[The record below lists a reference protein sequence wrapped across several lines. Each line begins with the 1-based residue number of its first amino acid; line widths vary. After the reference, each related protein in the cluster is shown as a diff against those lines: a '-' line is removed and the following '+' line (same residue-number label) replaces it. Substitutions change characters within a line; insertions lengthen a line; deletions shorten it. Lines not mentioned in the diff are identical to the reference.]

1 VRVDDQVEGTE
12 PGPQPARA
20 GLRGTALTCAELLVV
35 GVFVYV
41 LFRLAERLMI
51 VVIPFGVAVLVSALL
66 RPAVLWLRRQGLPP
80 ALATWITV
88 LTVWVA
94 FGLVAWGVTVRST
107 ADVPKL
113 ISEATKTLG
122 DLRDYLVNG
131 PLHLQPDQID
141 KYTTD
146 AQNYLKDHQ
155 AQLTKGVIS
164 GAGILA
170 EVLSGAVLSFFVGFF
185 LLYDGEGIFA
195 WVTRQLPPA
204 GRVPFD
210 RAGRG
215 AWRALSGY
223 VRGTLIVAL
232 FHGLAM
238 GITLTVMG
246 VPLALPLALLVAI
259 GSLVPLAGALVAGG
273 LAVAVTLATQGPLL
287 ALILVAV
294 LIAEN
299 QAEAHLLQPFV
310 VGRYVH
316 LHPLAIALVLTSGT
330 VLAGIWGAVFAVPF
344 TAASWAAVV
353 ALRQVRAER
362 ESAAV
367 PVELSPT

>member
-1 VRVDDQVEGTE
+1 VDEVDATD
-12 PGPQPARA
+12 PGPLPTRT
-20 GLRGTALTCAELLVV
+20 GLRGAALTCAELLVV

-41 LFRLAERLMI
+41 VARLAERLLI
-51 VVIPFGVAVLVSALL
+51 VVIPVGVAVLVSALL

-88 LTVWVA
+88 LAVWTL
-94 FGLVAWGVTVRST
+94 FGLLTWGVTVRST
-107 ADVPKL
+107 ADMPKL
-113 ISEATKTLG
+113 IAEATKTLG

-141 KYTTD
+141 RYTTD

-170 EVLSGAVLSFFVGFF
+170 EVLTGAILSFFVGFF
-185 LLYDGEGIFA
+185 LLYDGEAIFG
-195 WVTRQLPPA
+195 WVTRQLPAP
-204 GRVPFD
+204 GRLPFD
-210 RAGRG
+210 RAGRS

-246 VPLALPLALLVAI
+246 VPLALPLAVLVAI

-273 LAVAVTLATQGPLL
+273 LAVLVTLATQGPLV
-287 ALILVAV
+287 ALVLVGV
-294 LIAEN
+294 LVAEN
-299 QAEAHLLQPFV
+299 QAEAHILQPFV

-316 LHPLAIALVLTSGT
+316 LHPLAIALVLATGT
-330 VLAGIWGAVFAVPF
+330 VLAGVWGAVFAVPF
-344 TAASWAAVV
+344 TAATWAAVV

>member
-1 VRVDDQVEGTE
+1 MDDIEGTA
-12 PGPQPARA
+12 PDVLPTRT

-35 GVFVYV
+35 GVFVYI
-41 LFRLAERLMI
+41 LARLAEKLTI
-51 VVIPFGVAVLVSALL
+51 VVIPIGVAVLVAALL
-66 RPAVLWLRRQGLPP
+66 RPAVLWLRRHGLPP
-80 ALATWITV
+80 ALATWLVVLAVWTV
-88 LTVWVA
+88 

-107 ADVPKL
+107 AEVPKL

-122 DLRDYLVNG
+122 QLRDYLVNG
-131 PLHLQPDQID
+131 PLHLQPKEID
-141 KYTTD
+141 KYTLD

-155 AQLTKGVIS
+155 ATLTKGVIS

-170 EVLSGAVLSFFVGFF
+170 EVVSGAILAFFVGFF
-185 LLYDGEGIFA
+185 LLYDGEAIFA
-195 WVTRQLPPA
+195 WLTRQLPAA
-204 GRVPFD
+204 GRLPFD
-210 RAGRG
+210 RAGRS

-273 LAVAVTLATQGPLL
+273 LAVAVTLATQGLLL
-287 ALILVAV
+287 ALILVGI

-316 LHPLAIALVLTSGT
+316 LHPLAIALVLASGT

-344 TAASWAAVV
+344 TAATWAAVV

-362 ESAAV
+362 ESLG
-367 PVELSPT
+367 LSTGSSPP

>member
-1 VRVDDQVEGTE
+1 MDEVDGTD
-12 PGPQPARA
+12 PGPLPLRT
-20 GLRGTALTCAELLVV
+20 GLRGAALTCAELLVV
-35 GVFVYV
+35 GVFVYIV
-41 LFRLAERLMI
+41 FRLAERLMI
-51 VVIPFGVAVLVSALL
+51 VVVPVGVALLVSALL
-66 RPAVLWLRRQGLPP
+66 RPAVLWLRRQGLPS

-88 LTVWVA
+88 LAVWTL
-94 FGLVAWGVTVRST
+94 FGLLAWGVTVRST
-107 ADVPKL
+107 AEVPKL
-113 ISEATKTLG
+113 IAEATKTLT

-141 KYTTD
+141 KYTLD

-170 EVLSGAVLSFFVGFF
+170 EVLSGAILSFFVGFF
-185 LLYDGEGIFA
+185 LLYDGEGIFE
-195 WVTRQLPPA
+195 WMTRQLPPA
-204 GRVPFD
+204 GRLPFD
-210 RAGRG
+210 RAGRS

-232 FHGLAM
+232 FHGVAM
-238 GITLTVMG
+238 GITLTIMG

-259 GSLVPLAGALVAGG
+259 GSLVPLAGAVVAG
-273 LAVAVTLATQGPLL
+273 AVAVLVTLATQGPLV
-287 ALILVAV
+287 ALVLVGV
-294 LIAEN
+294 LVAEN

-344 TAASWAAVV
+344 TAATWAAVV

-362 ESAAV
+362 ESPPV
-367 PVELSPT
+367 PVELSQT

>member
-1 VRVDDQVEGTE
+1 MDEVDATD
-12 PGPQPARA
+12 PGPVPTRT

-35 GVFVYV
+35 GLFVYV
-41 LFRLAERLMI
+41 VARLAERLLI
-51 VVIPFGVAVLVSALL
+51 VVVPFGVAVLVSALL

-88 LTVWVA
+88 LAVWTL
-94 FGLVAWGVTVRST
+94 FGLLAWGVTVRST
-107 ADVPKL
+107 AEMPKL
-113 ISEATKTLG
+113 ITEATNTLG

-141 KYTTD
+141 KYTLD

-164 GAGILA
+164 GAGILF
-170 EVLSGAVLSFFVGFF
+170 EVLTGAILSFFVGFF
-185 LLYDGEGIFA
+185 LLYDGEAIFG
-195 WVTRQLPPA
+195 WVTRQLPA
-204 GRVPFD
+204 QARVPFD
-210 RAGRG
+210 RAGRS
-215 AWRALSGY
+215 AWRALAGY

-232 FHGLAM
+232 FHGVAM
-238 GITLTVMG
+238 GIALTVMG
-246 VPLALPLALLVAI
+246 VPLALPLAVLVAI

-273 LAVAVTLATQGPLL
+273 LAVLVTLATQGPLV
-287 ALILVAV
+287 ALILVGV
-294 LIAEN
+294 LVAEN
-299 QAEAHLLQPFV
+299 QAEAHILQPFV

-330 VLAGIWGAVFAVPF
+330 VLAGLWGAVFAVPF
-344 TAASWAAVV
+344 TAATWAAVV
-353 ALRQVRAER
+353 ALRQLRAER

-367 PVELSPT
+367 PPELSRT

>member
-1 VRVDDQVEGTE
+1 VDEPVDGVVGAD
-12 PGPQPARA
+12 PGPLPTRT
-20 GLRGTALTCAELLVV
+20 GLRGVALTCAELLVV
-35 GVFVYV
+35 GVFVYIV
-41 LFRLAERLMI
+41 ARLAERLTI
-51 VVIPFGVAVLVSALL
+51 VVIPIGVAVLVSALL
-66 RPAVLWLRRQGLPP
+66 RPAVLWLRRHGLPP

-88 LTVWVA
+88 LTVWTL
-94 FGLVAWGVTVRST
+94 FGLVVWGLTVRST

-131 PLHLQPDQID
+131 PLHLQPKQID

-146 AQNYLKDHQ
+146 SQNYLKDHQ

-170 EVLSGAVLSFFVGFF
+170 EVVSGAILAFFVGFF
-185 LLYDGEGIFA
+185 LLYDGEAIFS
-195 WVTRQLPPA
+195 WLTRQLPAA
-204 GRVPFD
+204 GRVP
-210 RAGRG
+210 
-215 AWRALSGY
+215 
-223 VRGTLIVAL
+223 V
-232 FHGLAM
+232 
-238 GITLTVMG
+238 
-246 VPLALPLALLVAI
+246 
-259 GSLVPLAGALVAGG
+259 AGALVAGG
-273 LAVAVTLATQGPLL
+273 LAVLVTLATQGPLV
-287 ALILVAV
+287 ALVLVGV
-294 LIAEN
+294 LVAEN

-316 LHPLAIALVLTSGT
+316 LHPLAIALVLASGT

>member
-1 VRVDDQVEGTE
+1 MDDVEGADR
-12 PGPQPARA
+12 GPLPSRT
-20 GLRGTALTCAELLVV
+20 GLRGVALTCAELLVV
-35 GVFVYV
+35 AVFLYV
-41 LFRLAERLMI
+41 LARLAEKLI
-51 VVIPFGVAVLVSALL
+51 LVVIPFGVAVLVSALL
-66 RPAVLWLRRQGLPP
+66 RPAVLWLRRHGLPP

-88 LTVWVA
+88 LAVWTL
-94 FGLVAWGVTVRST
+94 FGLVAWGVTARS
-107 ADVPKL
+107 AAEVPKL
-113 ISEATKTLG
+113 VSEATNTLT

-141 KYTTD
+141 KYTVN

-155 AQLTKGVIS
+155 GALTKGVIS

-170 EVLSGAVLSFFVGFF
+170 EVVSGAILAFFVGFF
-185 LLYDGEGIFA
+185 LLYDGEAIFA
-195 WVTRQLPPA
+195 WVTRQLPAA
-204 GRVPFD
+204 GRLPFD
-210 RAGRG
+210 RAGRS

-223 VRGTLIVAL
+223 VRGTLIVAV

-273 LAVAVTLATQGPLL
+273 LAVLVTLATQGPLV
-287 ALILVAV
+287 ALILVGV
-294 LIAEN
+294 LVAEN

-316 LHPLAIALVLTSGT
+316 LHPLAIALVLAGGT
-330 VLAGIWGAVFAVPF
+330 VLAGVWGAVFAVPF
-344 TAASWAAVV
+344 TAATWAAVV

-367 PVELSPT
+367 PADLLGT